1 MTIINQLDRGNRRH
15 TGLPVLAA
23 LAAAVA
29 LSACGGTDGPV
40 VAPEPTAQQQK
51 EAAALQRAHQMNAS
65 TMRQIQSER
74 AGRQARN
81 Q

>member
-1 MTIINQLDRGNRRH
+1 MTIIHQLEQSPRRPRR
-15 TGLPVLAA
+15 LPLLAA
-23 LAAAVA
+23 LAVAAT
-29 LSACGGTDGPV
+29 LCACGGTDGSV

-74 AGRQARN
+74 AGRQARS